1 VNIYQ
6 RVNLSLQHSSKNNR
20 MIIKIKYLGDKEGKE
35 EIGEDCDKNSSHDCN
50 QSILLHFK

>member
-35 EIGEDCDKNSSHDCN
+35 EIGEDCDKDSSHDCN
-50 QSILLHFK
+50 ESILLHFK